1 MPQVGLCKPPAR
13 PVVMIAFAMFLFT
26 FTTVMAYSVYLRGVY
41 HYFFGGSTQGSMVK
55 RVGLAVNIAIVI
67 LAFFGP
73 LISSQTIWSLASAL
87 CGVIFLVNIVC
98 LVFLYKPGVAVL
110 RDYER
115 QLKKGL
121 DPVFIPENCGI
132 KNAEF
137 WHEIIQ
143 KDYAEELKAYQKAF
157 ASEETRSDKQ

>member
-1 MPQVGLCKPPAR
+1 
-13 PVVMIAFAMFLFT
+13 MIAFAMFLFT

-41 HYFFGGSTQGSMVK
+41 HYFFGGSTQGSLVK

-115 QLKKGL
+115 QLKKPPPRRRRKRRRSWQSKL
-121 DPVFIPENCGI
+121 EWYPSDV
-132 KNAEF
+132 
-137 WHEIIQ
+137 Q
-143 KDYAEELKAYQKAF
+143 R
-157 ASEETRSDKQ
+157 TRWTRN